1 MLPVLLSPG
10 QISHRVNQVNL
21 PEPWVMYVG
30 IIIQDNFTF
39 LGRFKFAEDCMTSLS
54 ISNLW
59 FL

>member
-10 QISHRVNQVNL
+10 QISHRVNQVTL

-30 IIIQDNFTF
+30 IIIQDNFIF
-39 LGRFKFAEDCMTSLS
+39 LGRFKLAEDCMTSLS